1 MSCEINSSFTAACRT
16 CKAYVS
22 TNLPIHP
29 RLTSLHHQQPNSGI
43 STTSTSSSSYSR
55 KSMQLLLFIQ
65 QATPKPPPFLSPL
78 TIPQPKLNEKT
89 RMKTIFLPIVRQ
101 TTVTDRE

>member
-29 RLTSLHHQQPNSGI
+29 RLTSLHHQQPNS
-43 STTSTSSSSYSR
+43 TSSSTYSR

-65 QATPKPPPFLSPL
+65 QATPKPPPFSSPL